1 MTGLEL
7 CGLLLCV
14 RASVHCMTASAHK
27 MPKTVLRSLA
37 LVVSQPS
44 LLTLN
49 SLWYVE
55 FFVCLGFH
63 EAVGP
68 DNLGPRREAEQLGRR
83 PLGTSVHK
91 LSREGPSAM
100 S

>member
-14 RASVHCMTASAHK
+14 RASVHGMTASAHK
-27 MPKTVLRSLA
+27 MPKIPEPRSCRISA
-37 LVVSQPS
+37 IVVEPQQLVVRG
-44 LLTLN
+44 
-49 SLWYVE
+49 V
-55 FFVCLGFH
+55 FVCLGFH

-91 LSREGPSAM
+91 LYREGPSAM